1 MATPREH
8 IEEIRKEKFSIGE
21 ERLNP
26 LTEDLHQAVKNLSL
40 ELYTKSVHFV
50 MELIQ
55 NAEDNEYADGV
66 DPSLEFVIT
75 SRDITGTGAPATLLV
90 FNNEKGFSRKNIES
104 ICSIGRST
112 KKGNRKRGYIGEKG
126 IGFKSVFLITDRPY
140 IFSNG
145 YQIRFNKEPCLH
157 CNLGYIVPEWVEE
170 NPTLSDIQQI
180 HSSGSALPTT
190 TLILPLKPDEVHP
203 VKQQLS
209 SMHPEVLLFLS
220 KIKRLSVREDN
231 KDPRLNT
238 VSAISISSEI
248 DLVARKNIDAQSY
261 TVHLSAEENGDD
273 DKNCTYYMWK
283 QKFPVRQEF
292 REERRMEVD
301 EWVITLAFPYGERL
315 HRGTS
320 SPGVYAFLPTHMFT
334 NLPFIIQADFL
345 LQSSREG
352 IVLDSKWNQ
361 GILNCVP
368 VAFLKA
374 FITLVKT
381 VGDAPVSSLPP
392 YFRFLPV
399 QNTPYDELNVV
410 RESIKA
416 LLIEEDI
423 VPTQSHK
430 QKFFHKPREVGRLL
444 PAFWNIL
451 RKASNQRVSLG
462 NISSHGRYVL
472 CDSFDKAEY
481 DHILNFLGV
490 EPVDDEWYAKCIQS
504 SDIVAGVSED
514 VYLELLLFVSDKWRW
529 TFHCTNIKNIPLIKY
544 VDFDE
549 SVSFC
554 SLSAMRIGEK
564 KIFLSRLSCHVSWS
578 IDWNKEFISAASLLF
593 MPEITQR
600 ALQSCSRKEELVKW
614 LAEEMKVDAVSVY
627 EYAVRL
633 DHSLGNERK
642 PVVAYAHFLY
652 HSLCNKYISTYEV
665 DHLCRKMPLVN
676 NYGYV
681 NRQRRGLIVPANESK
696 WADLT
701 DSNLWIEEGYVE
713 LGEDYIKPG
722 LYAGKFTKKKQLLE
736 FLKDHAAASD
746 VPSISAP
753 NACIPTVSSTLTKQ
767 NAFLLLD
774 WIRHLK
780 YERVHIPEKFLKSIA
795 NGNWLKVYLNGSSGA
810 SRPPSQSFILTSSCG
825 NILQSGSNF
834 VDIPLVDMSYYGE
847 KINDYKG
854 ELKVLGVMFEYA
866 EACKFIGNRLMSLAS
881 STILTKDSV
890 LSILNFIKFLRD
902 SYLSPEEFISS
913 IKKGLWLKTSHG
925 YRSPVGSVLF
935 NQGWRIASKISDIP
949 FIDQEL
955 YGEEILHFI
964 EELELLGV
972 VVSFRTNYQL
982 MIDHLKPPSCLA
994 SLTSDAILLLLA
1006 IMKISNSSDK
1016 IVEVLSGTRC
1026 LKTNNVYEFPHECLL
1041 LHEEWGCLL
1050 QVFSGLPLIDHNFY
1064 GDKIFSFRN
1073 ELKKIGVVVDYEEA
1087 AKVFAR
1093 YFKQYASW
1101 TSITKKNVASFLLCC
1116 RKLKGTPFK
1125 FPEDLKSCIR
1135 EEKWLRTRRGDYRS
1149 PRECILYSPDWE
1161 YISPISRLPFIDDSE
1176 NCYGKNIHEYK
1187 KELKSMGVV
1196 VEFKDGVKFVASNVC
1211 LPQNPSSISPDNAL
1225 ALLDCMQILL
1235 QAKDYSFP
1243 EVFLKKVSQPWL
1255 KTYAGYRPPSKC
1267 LLFDYKFDGF
1277 LKKTDGPFIDEE
1289 FYGSKIKTY
1298 RKELSAIGVIVEVEQ
1313 GCPLIASHL
1322 DFHNELS
1329 TFVRVYKYLNEFK
1342 WKPDCEADKRIW
1354 IPNGNQNGEWASP
1367 HQCVINDKDGLF
1379 GLQLTVL
1386 ETYFEHNLLVFFSY
1400 AFGVKS
1406 HPSIE
1411 DYCKLW
1417 KVWESSKI
1425 RLSHAQCCKFW
1436 GYIAK
1441 SWNSKTEK
1449 VLTEALVKLPVNSG
1463 SDEILL
1469 LNKSDVFLA
1478 DDLLL
1483 KDLFEQFSHHPLFVW
1498 YPQPSLPALPR
1509 ATLLEIYKNIGV
1521 CTISESVQKEE
1532 LPLEIVFGQKVI
1544 PRYGLIGKPLLKLI
1558 LGFLADPAF
1567 KMEAERRHEAVQGL
1581 LNLTIVETT
1590 EPINVSYNL
1599 PLSSGEVL
1607 NVRASR
1613 KIRWDKEKST
1623 FFTQKMDRS
1632 GGQKSVIEFAT
1643 YFSEVI
1649 STGVLWENT
1658 DHIPALSE
1666 LIKLAFVLDFD
1677 EEAVEFYMKSKN
1689 LRIFVEDEEFLYER
1703 CGMFAVGSDHVA
1715 ARVSWRVTASDSAWH
1730 HRGRSRLHMAGARR
1744 RVAGARGHMT
1754 ARAAA
1759 SARPET

>member
-21 ERLNP
+21 EKLNP

-55 NAEDNEYADGV
+55 GYNRHRGSCHIA
-66 DPSLEFVIT
+66 
-75 SRDITGTGAPATLLV
+75 
-90 FNNEKGFSRKNIES
+90 GFQQREGISRKNIES

-180 HSSGSALPTT
+180 YSSGSALPTT

-261 TVHLSAEENGDD
+261 TLHLSAEENGDGN
-273 DKNCTYYMWK
+273 KNCSYYMWK

-320 SPGVYAFLPTHMFT
+320 SPGVYAFLPTQMFT

-345 LQSSREG
+345 LQSSREH

-423 VPTQSHK
+423 VPTKSHK

-504 SDIVAGVSED
+504 SDIVAGVSND

-564 KIFLSRLSCHVSWS
+564 KIFLSRLSCHVSWL

-652 HSLCNKYISTYEV
+652 HSLCNKYIST
-665 DHLCRKMPLVN
+665 
-676 NYGYV
+676 
-681 NRQRRGLIVPANESK
+681 
-696 WADLT
+696 
-701 DSNLWIEEGYVE
+701 
-713 LGEDYIKPG
+713 
-722 LYAGKFTKKKQLLE
+722 
-736 FLKDHAAASD
+736 
-746 VPSISAP
+746 
-753 NACIPTVSSTLTKQ
+753 
-767 NAFLLLD
+767 
-774 WIRHLK
+774 
-780 YERVHIPEKFLKSIA
+780 
-795 NGNWLKVYLNGSSGA
+795 
-810 SRPPSQSFILTSSCG
+810 
-825 NILQSGSNF
+825 
-834 VDIPLVDMSYYGE
+834 
-847 KINDYKG
+847 
-854 ELKVLGVMFEYA
+854 
-866 EACKFIGNRLMSLAS
+866 
-881 STILTKDSV
+881 
-890 LSILNFIKFLRD
+890 
-902 SYLSPEEFISS
+902 
-913 IKKGLWLKTSHG
+913 
-925 YRSPVGSVLF
+925 
-935 NQGWRIASKISDIP
+935 
-949 FIDQEL
+949 
-955 YGEEILHFI
+955 
-964 EELELLGV
+964 
-972 VVSFRTNYQL
+972 
-982 MIDHLKPPSCLA
+982 
-994 SLTSDAILLLLA
+994 
-1006 IMKISNSSDK
+1006 
-1016 IVEVLSGTRC
+1016 
-1026 LKTNNVYEFPHECLL
+1026 
-1041 LHEEWGCLL
+1041 
-1050 QVFSGLPLIDHNFY
+1050 
-1064 GDKIFSFRN
+1064 
-1073 ELKKIGVVVDYEEA
+1073 
-1087 AKVFAR
+1087 
-1093 YFKQYASW
+1093 
-1101 TSITKKNVASFLLCC
+1101 
-1116 RKLKGTPFK
+1116 
-1125 FPEDLKSCIR
+1125 
-1135 EEKWLRTRRGDYRS
+1135 
-1149 PRECILYSPDWE
+1149 
-1161 YISPISRLPFIDDSE
+1161 
-1176 NCYGKNIHEYK
+1176 
-1187 KELKSMGVV
+1187 
-1196 VEFKDGVKFVASNVC
+1196 
-1211 LPQNPSSISPDNAL
+1211 
-1225 ALLDCMQILL
+1225 
-1235 QAKDYSFP
+1235 
-1243 EVFLKKVSQPWL
+1243 
-1255 KTYAGYRPPSKC
+1255 
-1267 LLFDYKFDGF
+1267 
-1277 LKKTDGPFIDEE
+1277 
-1289 FYGSKIKTY
+1289 
-1298 RKELSAIGVIVEVEQ
+1298 
-1313 GCPLIASHL
+1313 
-1322 DFHNELS
+1322 
-1329 TFVRVYKYLNEFK
+1329 
-1342 WKPDCEADKRIW
+1342 
-1354 IPNGNQNGEWASP
+1354 
-1367 HQCVINDKDGLF
+1367 
-1379 GLQLTVL
+1379 
-1386 ETYFEHNLLVFFSY
+1386 
-1400 AFGVKS
+1400 
-1406 HPSIE
+1406 
-1411 DYCKLW
+1411 
-1417 KVWESSKI
+1417 
-1425 RLSHAQCCKFW
+1425 
-1436 GYIAK
+1436 
-1441 SWNSKTEK
+1441 
-1449 VLTEALVKLPVNSG
+1449 
-1463 SDEILL
+1463 
-1469 LNKSDVFLA
+1469 
-1478 DDLLL
+1478 
-1483 KDLFEQFSHHPLFVW
+1483 
-1498 YPQPSLPALPR
+1498 
-1509 ATLLEIYKNIGV
+1509 
-1521 CTISESVQKEE
+1521 
-1532 LPLEIVFGQKVI
+1532 
-1544 PRYGLIGKPLLKLI
+1544 
-1558 LGFLADPAF
+1558 
-1567 KMEAERRHEAVQGL
+1567 
-1581 LNLTIVETT
+1581 
-1590 EPINVSYNL
+1590 
-1599 PLSSGEVL
+1599 
-1607 NVRASR
+1607 
-1613 KIRWDKEKST
+1613 
-1623 FFTQKMDRS
+1623 
-1632 GGQKSVIEFAT
+1632 
-1643 YFSEVI
+1643 
-1649 STGVLWENT
+1649 
-1658 DHIPALSE
+1658 
-1666 LIKLAFVLDFD
+1666 
-1677 EEAVEFYMKSKN
+1677 
-1689 LRIFVEDEEFLYER
+1689 
-1703 CGMFAVGSDHVA
+1703 
-1715 ARVSWRVTASDSAWH
+1715 
-1730 HRGRSRLHMAGARR
+1730 
-1744 RVAGARGHMT
+1744 
-1754 ARAAA
+1754 
-1759 SARPET
+1759 

>member
-8 IEEIRKEKFSIGE
+8 IEEIRKKKFSIGE
-21 ERLNP
+21 EKLNP

-66 DPSLEFVIT
+66 DPSLEFVVT
-75 SRDITGTGAPATLLV
+75 SRDITGTGAPATLLI

-145 YQIRFNKEPCLH
+145 YQIRFSKEPCLH

-170 NPTLSDIQQI
+170 NPTLCDIKQI
-180 HSSGSALPTT
+180 YGYGSALPTT

-209 SMHPEVLLFLS
+209 RMHPEVLLFLS
-220 KIKRLSVREDN
+220 KIKRLSVREHN
-231 KDPRLNT
+231 EDPRLNT

-248 DLVARKNIDAQSY
+248 DLVAQKNIDAQSY
-261 TVHLSAEENGDD
+261 TLHLSAEENGDD
-273 DKNCTYYMWK
+273 DKNCIYYMWK

-320 SPGVYAFLPTHMFT
+320 SPGVYAFLPTQMFT

-352 IVLDSKWNQ
+352 IVLDSKWNR
-361 GILNCVP
+361 GILSCVP

-374 FITLVKT
+374 FTSLVKT
-381 VGDAPVSSLPP
+381 IGDAPDSSLPP

-423 VPTQSHK
+423 VPTKSHK
-430 QKFFHKPREVGRLL
+430 QRFFHKPREVGRLL

-451 RKASNQRVSLG
+451 RKASDERVSLG

-472 CDSFDKAEY
+472 CDSFDKEEY

-490 EPVDDEWYAKCIQS
+490 EPVHDEWYAKCIQS

-514 VYLELLLFVSDKWRW
+514 VYLELLLFVSDNWRR

-544 VDFDE
+544 VDFDG
-549 SVSFC
+549 SVAFC

-564 KIFLSRLSCHVSWS
+564 KICLSRLSCHVSWL
-578 IDWNKEFISAASLLF
+578 IDWNKEFISTAKLLF
-593 MPEITQR
+593 MPEITQE
-600 ALQSCSRKEELVKW
+600 ALQSCSKQEELLKW
-614 LAEEMKVDAVSVY
+614 FAEEMKVAAVSVY
-627 EYAVRL
+627 EYAVCL

-652 HSLCNKYISTYEV
+652 HSLCNKYIPAYEV
-665 DHLCRKMPLVN
+665 DDLCSKMPLVN

-681 NRQRRGLIVPANESK
+681 NRQRRGLIVPAYESK

-701 DSNLWIEEGYVE
+701 DSNLWMEEGYVE

-722 LYAGKFTKKKQLLE
+722 HFAGKVTKEKRLLE

-780 YERVHIPEKFLKSIA
+780 HERVHIPEKFLKSIA
-795 NGNWLKVYLNGSSGA
+795 NGYWLKVYLNGYSGA
-810 SRPPSQSFILTSSCG
+810 IRPPSQSFILTSSCG

-847 KINDYKG
+847 KINDYKE
-854 ELKVLGVMFEYA
+854 ELKAVGVMFEYA
-866 EACKFIGNRLMSLAS
+866 EACKFIGDRLMSLADS
-881 STILTKDSV
+881 STLTIDSV
-890 LSILNFIKFLRD
+890 LSILKFIKFLRD
-902 SYLSPEEFISS
+902 NYFSAEEFVSS
-913 IKKGLWLKTSHG
+913 IKRGSWLKTSHG

-935 NQGWRIASKISDIP
+935 NQGWQIASKISDIP

-955 YGEEILHFI
+955 YGEEILHFR

-994 SLTSDAILLLLA
+994 SLTSDAILLLLI
-1006 IMKISNSSDK
+1006 IMQISNSSDK
-1016 IVEVLSGTRC
+1016 IVETLSRTRC
-1026 LKTNNVYEFPHECLL
+1026 LKANNVYKFPHECLL
-1041 LHEEWGCLL
+1041 VHKEWGCLL

-1064 GDKIFSFRN
+1064 GDNIFSYRN

-1093 YFKQYASW
+1093 YFKHYASS
-1101 TSITKKNVASFLLCC
+1101 TSITKENVASFLLCC

-1149 PRECILYSPDWE
+1149 PRECILFSPDWE

-1176 NCYGKNIHEYK
+1176 NYYGKNIHEYK
-1187 KELKSMGVV
+1187 KELKSMGVA
-1196 VEFKDGVKFVASNVC
+1196 VEFKDGVKFVPPNVC
-1211 LPQNPSSISPDNAL
+1211 LTQNPRSISPENVL
-1225 ALLDCMQILL
+1225 ALLECMHILL
-1235 QAKDYSFP
+1235 EVKDYSFSDA
-1243 EVFLKKVSQPWL
+1243 FIKRVSQPWL
-1255 KTYAGYRPPSKC
+1255 KTYAGYRPPSEC
-1267 LLFDYKFDGF
+1267 LLFDSKFDLF

-1289 FYGSKIKTY
+1289 FYGSKITTY
-1298 RKELSAIGVIVEVEQ
+1298 RKELSEIGVIVEVEQ

-1322 DFHNELS
+1322 DFHDERS
-1329 TFVRVYKYLNEFK
+1329 TFVRVYEYLNVFM
-1342 WKPDCEADKRIW
+1342 WKPDCEADRRIW
-1354 IPNGNQNGEWASP
+1354 IPNRNQNGAWASP
-1367 HQCVINDKDGLF
+1367 DQCVINDKDGLF

-1386 ETYFEHNLLVFFSY
+1386 ETYFEHNLLAFFSY

-1406 HPSIE
+1406 RPSIE

-1425 RLSHAQCCKFW
+1425 TLSHVHCCKFW

-1449 VLTEALVKLPVNSG
+1449 VLTEALVKLPVNSS

-1483 KDLFEQFSHHPLFVW
+1483 KDLFEQSSPHPLFVW

-1509 ATLLEIYKNIGV
+1509 TTLLDIYKKIGV
-1521 CTISESVQKEE
+1521 RTISESVQKEE
-1532 LPLEIVFGQKVI
+1532 LPLEYGIEQQRVI
-1544 PRYGLIGKPLLKLI
+1544 PRDGLIGKPLLKLI

-1581 LNLTIVETT
+1581 LSLTVVETT
-1590 EPINVSYNL
+1590 EAINVSYNL

-1613 KIRWDKEKST
+1613 MIRWDKEMCA

-1649 STGVLWENT
+1649 TSGVLWENT

-1666 LIKLAFVLDFD
+1666 MIKLAFVMDFD

-1689 LRIFVEDEEFLYER
+1689 LGIFVEDEEFLN
-1703 CGMFAVGSDHVA
+1703 
-1715 ARVSWRVTASDSAWH
+1715 SAF
-1730 HRGRSRLHMAGARR
+1730 
-1744 RVAGARGHMT
+1744 
-1754 ARAAA
+1754 
-1759 SARPET
+1759 

>member
-8 IEEIRKEKFSIGE
+8 IEKIRKEKFSIGE
-21 ERLNP
+21 NKLNP

-90 FNNEKGFSRKNIES
+90 FNNEKGFSSKNIES

-145 YQIRFNKEPCLH
+145 YQIRFSKEPCLH

-170 NPTLSDIQQI
+170 NPTLCDIQQI
-180 HSSGSALPTT
+180 YGYGSALPTT

-209 SMHPEVLLFLS
+209 RMHPEVLLFLS

-231 KDPRLNT
+231 EDPRLDT

-248 DLVARKNIDAQSY
+248 DLVAQKNIDAQSY
-261 TVHLSAEENGDD
+261 TLHLSAEENGDD

-320 SPGVYAFLPTHMFT
+320 SPGVYAFLPTQMYT

-361 GILNCVP
+361 GILSCVP
-368 VAFLKA
+368 VAFHKA
-374 FITLVKT
+374 FISLVKT
-381 VGDAPVSSLPP
+381 IGDAPDSSLPP

-399 QNTPYDELNVV
+399 QNTSYDELNVV

-423 VPTQSHK
+423 VPTKSHK
-430 QKFFHKPREVGRLL
+430 QRFFHKPREVGRLL

-451 RKASNQRVSLG
+451 RKASHERVSLG

-472 CDSFDKAEY
+472 CDSFDKEEY
-481 DHILNFLGV
+481 DHILNFLEV
-490 EPVDDEWYAKCIQS
+490 KPVDDEWYAKCIQS

-514 VYLELLLFVSDKWRW
+514 VYWELLLFVSDNWRR

-544 VDFDE
+544 VDFDG
-549 SVSFC
+549 SVAFC
-554 SLSAMRIGEK
+554 SLSAMRIREK
-564 KIFLSRLSCHVSWS
+564 KICLSRLPSHVSWL
-578 IDWNKEFISAASLLF
+578 IDWNKEFISTASLLF
-593 MPEITQR
+593 IPEITQQ
-600 ALQSCSRKEELVKW
+600 ALQSCSKKEELLKW
-614 LAEEMKVDAVSVY
+614 FAEEMKVAAVSVY
-627 EYAVRL
+627 EYAVCL
-633 DHSLGNERK
+633 DHSLGDERK

-652 HSLCNKYISTYEV
+652 HSLCNKYISAYEV
-665 DHLCRKMPLVN
+665 DDLCRKMPLVN

-681 NRQRRGLIVPANESK
+681 NRQRRGVIVPANESK

-701 DSNLWIEEGYVE
+701 DSNLWKEEGYIE

-722 LYAGKFTKKKQLLE
+722 RFAGKVTKEKQLLE
-736 FLKDHAAASD
+736 FLKDHAAALD
-746 VPSISAP
+746 VPYISAP

-774 WIRHLK
+774 WICHLK
-780 YERVHIPEKFLKSIA
+780 YKRVHIPEVFLKSIA
-795 NGNWLKVYLNGSSGA
+795 NGNWLKVYLNGYSGA
-810 SRPPSQSFILTSSCG
+810 SRPPSQSFMLKSSCG
-825 NILQSGSNF
+825 NILQSGSDF

-847 KINDYKG
+847 KINDYKE
-854 ELKVLGVMFEYA
+854 ELKAIGVMFEYA
-866 EACKFIGNRLMSLAS
+866 EACKFIGNRLMSLADS
-881 STILTKDSV
+881 STLTIDSV
-890 LSILNFIKFLRD
+890 LSILKFIKFLRD
-902 SYLSPEEFISS
+902 NYFSAEEFVSS
-913 IKKGLWLKTSHG
+913 IKRGRWLKTSHG

-935 NQGWRIASKISDIP
+935 DQEWRIASRISDIP
-949 FIDQEL
+949 FIEQEF
-955 YGEEILHFI
+955 YGEEILHFKT
-964 EELELLGV
+964 ELELLGV
-972 VVSFRTNYQL
+972 VGSLNGNYQL
-982 MIDHLKPPSCLA
+982 IIDHLKSSYLTH
-994 SLTSDAILLLLA
+994 LTSDAFLLLLQ
-1006 IMKISNSSDK
+1006 IMKTSNSSDK
-1016 IVEVLSGTRC
+1016 IVQALSGARC
-1026 LKTNNVYEFPHECLL
+1026 LKTNNGYKLPRECLL
-1041 LHEEWGCLL
+1041 FHEDWGCLL
-1050 QVFSGLPLIDHNFY
+1050 QVFSGLPLVDPNFY
-1064 GDKIFSFRN
+1064 GYNIFSYRN
-1073 ELKKIGVVVDYEEA
+1073 ELRKIGVVVDYEEA
-1087 AKVFAR
+1087 AKEFAR
-1093 YFKQYASW
+1093 YFKQHASW
-1101 TSITKKNVASFLLCC
+1101 ASITKENVASFLLCC

-1125 FPEDLKSCIR
+1125 FPTDLKSCIR
-1135 EEKWLRTRRGDYRS
+1135 EEKWLRTSRGDYRS
-1149 PRECILYSPDWE
+1149 PRECILFSPDWE
-1161 YISPISRLPFIDDSE
+1161 SISPISRLPFIDDSE
-1176 NCYGKNIHEYK
+1176 NYYGKNIHEYK
-1187 KELKSMGVV
+1187 KELKSMGVA
-1196 VEFKDGVKFVASNVC
+1196 VEFKDGVKFVPPNVC
-1211 LPQNPSSISPDNAL
+1211 LPQNQSSISPENAL
-1225 ALLDCMQILL
+1225 ALLECMHILL
-1235 QAKDYSFP
+1235 EVKDYSFSDA
-1243 EVFLKKVSQPWL
+1243 FIKRVSQPWL
-1255 KTYAGYRPPSKC
+1255 KTYAGYRPPSEC
-1267 LLFDYKFDGF
+1267 LLFDSKFDLF

-1289 FYGSKIKTY
+1289 FYGSKITTY
-1298 RKELSAIGVIVEVEQ
+1298 RKELSEIGVIVEVEQ

-1322 DFHNELS
+1322 DFHDERS
-1329 TFVRVYKYLNEFK
+1329 TFVRVYEYLNEFK

-1354 IPNGNQNGEWASP
+1354 IPNGNQNGAWASP
-1367 HQCVINDKDGLF
+1367 DQCVINDKDGLF

-1386 ETYFEHNLLVFFSY
+1386 ETYFEHKLQVFFSY
-1400 AFGVKS
+1400 AFEVKS
-1406 HPSIE
+1406 RPSIE

-1425 RLSHAQCCKFW
+1425 TLSRVHCCKFW

-1483 KDLFEQFSHHPLFVW
+1483 KDLFEQSSPHPLFVW

-1509 ATLLEIYKNIGV
+1509 TTLLEIYKKIGV
-1521 CTISESVQKEE
+1521 RTISESVHKEE
-1532 LPLEIVFGQKVI
+1532 LPLEFGIEQQQEI
-1544 PRYGLIGKPLLKLI
+1544 PRESLIGKPLLKLI

-1581 LNLTIVETT
+1581 LSLTVVETT

-1613 KIRWDKEKST
+1613 MIRWDKEMCT

-1649 STGVLWENT
+1649 SSGVLWENT

-1666 LIKLAFVLDFD
+1666 MIKLAFVMDFD

-1689 LRIFVEDEEFLYER
+1689 LRIFVEDEEFLN
-1703 CGMFAVGSDHVA
+1703 
-1715 ARVSWRVTASDSAWH
+1715 SAF
-1730 HRGRSRLHMAGARR
+1730 
-1744 RVAGARGHMT
+1744 
-1754 ARAAA
+1754 
-1759 SARPET
+1759 